1 MMAKKMVPLCKSAQT
16 SSAQEMVPQ
25 TEHAQTRV
33 EGCQARARSA
43 QSLSKGLTHPPSLG
57 SWPPP
62 LLRDALV
69 SILGSVLVGAQLS

>member
-1 MMAKKMVPLCKSAQT
+1 MMAKKMVPLCKPART
-16 SSAQEMVPQ
+16 SSTQEMVPQ
-25 TEHAQTRV
+25 TEHPQTRV

-43 QSLSKGLTHPPSLG
+43 QSLFESLTHPPSLG

-69 SILGSVLVGAQLS
+69 SIPGSVIVGAQLS